1 MVISVVIGVVVVV
14 LTVNSSLDS
23 HIALYTSFRIVVY
36 FGKAVVNV
44 GCSSN
49 ISSRWCYCCCYPHL
63 YNHKQSVVIQRYI
76 YYSYVCTVGCEPIYY
91 CMYTVLLVSG
101 HTEIYLL

>member
-1 MVISVVIGVVVVV
+1 MVVMVISVVIGVVVVV

-44 GCSSN
+44 GSSSN
-49 ISSRWCYCCCYPHL
+49 ISSRCYCCSYPHL
-63 YNHKQSVVIQRYI
+63 YNHKQSVVIQRY
-76 YYSYVCTVGCEPIYY
+76 
-91 CMYTVLLVSG
+91 LL
-101 HTEIYLL
+101 